1 MAVPETR
8 YAKTD
13 DGVHIAYQA
22 FGSGPP
28 VVIIP
33 PLVSNVEL
41 VWEQELFRRVFE
53 YCADH
58 VTIVQFDK
66 RGIGTSDRWEQEPT
80 LEQRIDDISTV
91 MDAEGLDR
99 ASLIGLSEG
108 GLMSQLFAI
117 RHPERVDRLEL
128 INSLR
133 GFGHPSMTY
142 EFATHVLGKWMEI
155 YESWGQRPEL
165 LVDLVMPSHVD
176 NPEFMRWVG
185 RWQRM
190 TASPQDFL
198 RQLKSVAGLEVPPNL
213 DTITAPTAVIH
224 CSGDRVVLPP
234 GSRDLAREIPN
245 AVYVEIESD
254 DHFVWVTPNWRDFID
269 VSLEHVTGSPVTS
282 HYERRFAVVLFT
294 DLVGST
300 SRSAAMGDERWH
312 TTLESHNR
320 ICASIVER
328 HRGRIVKST
337 GDGILATFDVP
348 SAAVTAAAALR
359 DELAGVGLTIRA
371 GVHAGEIEVH
381 STGDISGVAVNV
393 AQRVEASAENGTVW
407 VSSTVRDLLLGSQFA
422 FEDRGERSLKGM
434 DGAWRLYA
442 LAR

>member
-1 MAVPETR
+1 VDVPETR
-8 YAKTD
+8 YAKSD
-13 DGVHIAYQA
+13 DGVHIAYQV

-28 VVIIP
+28 VVLIP

-66 RGIGTSDRWEQEPT
+66 RGIGASDRWEQEPT
-80 LEQRIDDISTV
+80 LEQRIADITTV
-91 MDAEGLDR
+91 MDAEGLER

-117 RHPERVDRLEL
+117 RYPERVDRLQV

-133 GFGHPSMTY
+133 GFGHPSMPR
-142 EFATHVLGKWMEI
+142 ERAFEVLALWTEI
-155 YESWGQRPEL
+155 YETWGRRPEL
-165 LVDLVMPSHVD
+165 LVDLVMPSHND
-176 NPEFMRWVG
+176 NAAFIRWVG

-190 TASPQDFL
+190 TASPQDFQ
-198 RQLKSVAGLEVPPNL
+198 RQLRSVARLEVPANL
-213 DTITAPTAVIH
+213 DTITAPTAVMH
-224 CSGDRVVLPP
+224 VSGDKVVGTE
-234 GSRDLAREIPN
+234 GSRDLARQIPN
-245 AVYVEIESD
+245 AVYLEID
-254 DHFVWVTPNWRDFID
+254 NADHFVWVTPDWHDF
-269 VSLEHVTGSPVTS
+269 VNRSLEHVTGSAVVS
-282 HYERRFAVVLFT
+282 HHERRFAVVLFT
-294 DLVGST
+294 DLVSST

-312 TTLESHNR
+312 TMLESHER
-320 ICASIVER
+320 ISAGIVER

-337 GDGILATFDVP
+337 GDGILATFDAP
-348 SAAVTAAAALR
+348 SSAVAAAAALR
-359 DELAGVGLTIRA
+359 DELRGIGLPIRA

-381 STGDISGVAVNV
+381 ASGDISGVAVNV
-393 AQRVEASAENGTVW
+393 AQRVEASAADGTVW
-407 VSSTVRDLLLGSQFA
+407 VSSNVCDLLLGSQFA

-442 LAR
+442 VI